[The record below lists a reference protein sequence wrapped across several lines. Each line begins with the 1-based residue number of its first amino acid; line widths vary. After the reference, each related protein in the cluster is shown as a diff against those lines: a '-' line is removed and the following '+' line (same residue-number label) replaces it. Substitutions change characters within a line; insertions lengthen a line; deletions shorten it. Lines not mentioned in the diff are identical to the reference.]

1 MDPIIRGVAEFHQH
15 HEDIQPLMERLASE
29 GQKPKVLLLTC
40 VDSRLDPAMLTRSKP
55 GDILVHRN
63 VGSVVPRPDIGDGS
77 LAAVVEFALSALNI
91 PNIVVMGHSHCGAME
106 AAVKHNAYG
115 PLSRWLDHVEP
126 AYQRFL
132 AGERLKDGELRDCDQ
147 LSQINVLQSIDHL
160 SLYPLVRKKLDEMKV
175 TLHGWWF
182 DLPTCTV
189 SAYDPRLH
197 KFVTVE
203 EVYTDS
209 LIGTREL

>member
-1 MDPIIRGVAEFHQH
+1 MNPILRGVAEFHRDH
-15 HEDIQPLMERLASE
+15 DDIQPLMEQLAKD
-29 GQKPKVLLLTC
+29 GQKPKMLLLTC

-63 VGSVVPRPDIGDGS
+63 VGSVVPRPDVGDGS
-77 LAAVVEFALSALNI
+77 LGAVIEFALSALEI

-106 AAVKHNAYG
+106 AAVKHNTYG
-115 PLSRWLDHVEP
+115 PLSRWLSHVEP

-132 AGERLKDGELRDCDQ
+132 TGERLKDGELRDCDQ
-147 LSQINVLQSIDHL
+147 LSQINVLQSIEHL
-160 SLYPLVRKKLDEMKV
+160 ALYSMVAERLEAKAV

-182 DLPTCTV
+182 DLPTCNV
-189 SAYDPRLH
+189 SAYDPQRH

-203 EVYTDS
+203 EVYAD
-209 LIGTREL
+209 ELGE